1 MQLNLF
7 DYALKAIK
15 YINAEA
21 ERKLS
26 NPKSHLM
33 EYDVKS
39 AASLLDKGE
48 RVNIGNI
55 NTLSRTEKA
64 KAKESFGI
72 WEYHYSPQ
80 NCQKTVDWMLEN
92 DPSYFMLHIAGCR
105 NRGRGTVYRMDNLQ
119 DYANTKLFG
128 GKH

>member
-15 YINAEA
+15 SINAEA

-72 WEYHYSPQ
+72 WE
-80 NCQKTVDWMLEN
+80 
-92 DPSYFMLHIAGCR
+92 
-105 NRGRGTVYRMDNLQ
+105 
-119 DYANTKLFG
+119 
-128 GKH
+128 